1 MQPEQ
6 QAHAFGGIPT
16 DFTIPGGRSLPRS
29 LSDTASPAI
38 RAWAYDEATTLLRQ
52 SIATHFEAPFLKL
65 LVGRTHALLIDT
77 GTGDVDVRRAVDAA
91 LEAEGRDLELVVAHT
106 HAHTDHVGGDGQFV
120 GRPRTTIVGHTPSD
134 VANTFGIDGAGRGT
148 IDLGGRP
155 IEIVFIPGHEA
166 AHIAF
171 YDRATQLLLTGDTL
185 YPGRLYVRD
194 WDAYRGSIARLVR
207 FVDEGHP
214 IGHLLGAH
222 IELSVYD
229 VEYPEGATDHPD
241 EHPLPLAEGHLR
253 DLLATVDAMASRP
266 VRTKR
271 PSYVVVPLA

>member
-1 MQPEQ
+1 MLPGA
-6 QAHAFGGIPT
+6 QAGPFGGIPS
-16 DFTIPGGRSLPRS
+16 DFTIPGERSLPEVS
-29 LSDTASPAI
+29 VGLSAI
-38 RAWAYDEATTLLRQ
+38 RAWSYDASTTLFRQ

-91 LEAEGRDLELVVAHT
+91 LAAEGRELELIVAHT

-120 GRPRTTIVGHTPSD
+120 GRPRTTIVGHSPSD
-134 VANTFGIDGAGRGT
+134 VVSTFEIDGTGRGT
-148 IDLGGRP
+148 VDLGGRP

-171 YDRATQLLLTGDTL
+171 YDRASKLLLTGDTL

-194 WDAYRGSIARLVR
+194 WDAYRASIARLVR

-214 IGHLLGAH
+214 IGHVLGAH
-222 IELSVYD
+222 IELSVND

-241 EHPLPLAEGHLR
+241 EHPLPLAEEHLR
-253 DLLATVDAMASRP
+253 DLLATVDSMATTP
-266 VRTKR
+266 IRTKR
-271 PSYVVVPLA
+271 KSYVVVPLA